1 MKKEGVLVT
10 VLKNSTLF
18 TGILLTIC
26 AVTILCAQGSM
37 NTFVH
42 DPVMIK
48 QGSTYYIYYTGNL
61 TPFKTSTSRYSGW
74 KERGSAFSSGPSWIA
89 STVPANNG
97 RDLWAPDISFRDNK
111 YWLYYSVSSFGKNTS
126 AIGLAT
132 NPTLDPS
139 ASNYKWTDQG
149 VVIRSSSS
157 NNYNCIDPN
166 VFEDTDGKLWLTF
179 GSFWSGIQLVELDRT
194 SGKPL
199 SNAKISTIANR
210 SAGIEAPFLVR
221 WGNYY
226 YLFVSWDKCCDGAN
240 STYKIVVGRSTSVT
254 GPYVDKS
261 GKDMESGGG
270 VILDQ
275 STDQWKGP
283 GHNGIFFEND
293 TMFCVNHAY
302 AASNGTATLFIRPLY
317 WKDGWPQFQY
327 VPPVHTTPTRQVTA
341 TSVST
346 RPQIALQ
353 TIQSKTSLV
362 MIRNN
367 EFYTIAGSK
376 ITNQNNK
383 RE

>member
-1 MKKEGVLVT
+1 MPGINKSNILVCI
-10 VLKNSTLF
+10 V
-18 TGILLTIC
+18 ITIVT
-26 AVTILCAQGSM
+26 ATILHAQGSM

-48 QGSTYYIYYTGNL
+48 QGNTYYIYYTGNL
-61 TPFKTSTSRYSGW
+61 TPYKTSTSRYSGW
-74 KERGSAFSSGPSWIA
+74 KDRGSIFSSGPSWIA

-149 VVIRSSSS
+149 VVVKSSSS

-166 VFEDTDGKLWLTF
+166 EFEDTDGKLWLTF
-179 GSFWSGIQLVELDRT
+179 GSFWSGIQLVELDRS

-199 SNAKISTIANR
+199 ANAKISTIASR
-210 SAGIEAPFLVR
+210 SAGIEAPFLVK
-221 WGNYY
+221 WKGYY

-240 STYKIVVGRSTSVT
+240 STYKIAVGRSTSVT

-261 GKDMESGGG
+261 GKGMLSGGG

-327 VPPVHTTPTRQVTA
+327 VPPVHTVSMQQTA
-341 TSVST
+341 ALNKTI
-346 RPQIALQ
+346 RPQIVLQ
-353 TIQSKTSLV
+353 SAKKTSLV
-362 MIRNN
+362 AIQGNEMYSITGARLRNVV
-367 EFYTIAGSK
+367 GSR
-376 ITNQNNK
+376 Q
-383 RE
+383 

>member
-1 MKKEGVLVT
+1 MS
-10 VLKNSTLF
+10 VLKKN
-18 TGILLTIC
+18 ILLQSS
-26 AVTILCAQGSM
+26 ILIIFTTAMLFAQGSM

-48 QGSTYYIYYTGNL
+48 QGSVYYIYYTGNL

-74 KERGSAFSSGPSWIA
+74 KERGSAFSSGPAWIA
-89 STVPANNG
+89 STVPANDG
-97 RDLWAPDISFRDNK
+97 HDFWAPDISFRDNK

-139 ASNYKWTDQG
+139 ASTCKWTDQG
-149 VVIRSSSS
+149 VVIKSSTS

-194 SGKPL
+194 TGKPL
-199 SNAKISTIANR
+199 TNAKVTTIASR
-210 SAGIEAPFLVR
+210 SAGIEAPFLVK
-221 WGNYY
+221 WKEYY
-226 YLFVSWDKCCDGAN
+226 YLFVSWDKCCDGVN
-240 STYKIVVGRSTSVT
+240 STYKIVVGRSSRVT

-261 GKDMESGGG
+261 GKEMLGGGG

-302 AASNGTATLFIRPLY
+302 AATNGTATLFIRPLY

-327 VPPVHTTPTRQVTA
+327 VPPVHASTIPQVTPVNMHLQPKVVLK
-341 TSVST
+341 TLQNKKT
-346 RPQIALQ
+346 QI
-353 TIQSKTSLV
+353 TIQDKA
-362 MIRNN
+362 
-367 EFYTIAGSK
+367 FYTINGAK
-376 ITNQNNK
+376 ITNRK
-383 RE
+383 